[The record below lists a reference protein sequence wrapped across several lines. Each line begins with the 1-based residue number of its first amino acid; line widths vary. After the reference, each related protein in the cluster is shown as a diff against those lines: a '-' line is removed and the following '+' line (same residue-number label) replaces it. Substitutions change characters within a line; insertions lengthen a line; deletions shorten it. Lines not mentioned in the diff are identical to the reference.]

1 MKKVDYSETIA
12 ACDLKLIDLMKI
24 CGYCRSRSFPDLGP
38 IDEDLIFF
46 SQKPLAH
53 FQPNFECKL
62 VQVNENSSTF
72 CMSLDPRWLPCLY
85 MIKTL

>member
-24 CGYCRSRSFPDLGP
+24 TSIEVQGLGP
-38 IDEDLIFF
+38 MSFIVEDLTFF
-46 SQKPLAH
+46 SQRPLAY

-62 VQVNENSSTF
+62 VGTS
-72 CMSLDPRWLPCLY
+72 
-85 MIKTL
+85 